1 MAPAAAI
8 RVLNLDEDTAAAT
21 LESVH
26 LLKEQED
33 EEESRMRDQS
43 LLLKALQL
51 KYKLLQV

>member
-33 EEESRMRDQS
+33 KEENRMRDQS
-43 LLLKALQL
+43 IFIEALQL
-51 KYKLLQV
+51 RYKR